1 MLISNW
7 PNAIAHV
14 DADCFFASC
23 EQLRRPDLKG
33 QPVCVLSSQDACVV
47 AKTYDAK
54 AAGITTG
61 MPVWEARKLLPQA
74 NYLSA
79 DFRYYGQISDKLFA
93 ILRRYSPA
101 VEEYSI
107 DEGFMDLNG
116 LRSLYRKPY
125 RAIADEIR
133 TTVRHEAGI
142 TVSVGISV
150 TRTLAKMASEYNKPN
165 GTTIVAGRRI
175 HDFLQHVSVRDIPG
189 IGGNRQAL
197 LNKFDIH
204 TAADFVDV
212 PEREIRRLLGK
223 AGTDLWHE
231 LNGTPLYK
239 IEAEA
244 KLPKSVARTASL
256 GEVTQDKQTIR
267 AHLLGH
273 AMRLSK
279 ELITRRLAARQLT
292 VFLTLKSFD
301 KQASTSDLPYPSAD
315 YFLLASEAGRVLDD
329 LYDPDCHYRACGLIA
344 SDIAI
349 RQSGS
354 FDMFQM
360 AEQQREEKHLRLL
373 ETLHAINHKHGDN
386 VLSICGSIQKR
397 RAGGAMRRFVY
408 PVLECG

>member
-14 DADCFFASC
+14 DADCFYASC

-33 QPVCVLSSQDACVV
+33 QPICVLSSQDACVV

-54 AAGITTG
+54 AAGVTTG

-93 ILRRYSPA
+93 IIRRYSPA
-101 VEEYSI
+101 IEEYSI
-107 DEGFMDLNG
+107 DEGFMDMNG

-125 RAIADEIR
+125 QAIADEIR
-133 TTVRHEAGI
+133 TTVRQEVGI
-142 TVSVGISV
+142 TVSIGISV
-150 TRTLAKMASEYNKPN
+150 TRTLAKMASEYNKPD

-175 HDFLQHVSVRDIPG
+175 HDFLEHVSVRDIPG

-197 LNKFDIH
+197 LNKFGIH
-204 TAADFVDV
+204 TAADFADV
-212 PEREIRRLLGK
+212 PEHEIRRLLGK

-231 LNGTPLYK
+231 LSGTPIYK
-239 IEAEA
+239 IETEA
-244 KLPKSVARTASL
+244 RMPKSVSRTASM
-256 GEVTQDKQTIR
+256 GEITQDKQTIR
-267 AHLLGH
+267 AHLLNH

-279 ELITRRLAARQLT
+279 ELITKRLTAGQLT

-301 KQASTSDLPYPSAD
+301 KQASTSGLPYPSAD
-315 YFLLASEAGRVLDD
+315 YFLLAGEAGRALDE
-329 LYDPDCHYRACGLIA
+329 LYDPDRHYRACGLIA

-349 RQSGS
+349 RQFGS
-354 FDMFQM
+354 FDLFQM
-360 AEQQREEKHLRLL
+360 AEQQQEEKHLRLL
-373 ETLHAINHKHGDN
+373 ETLHAINHKHGAN
-386 VLSICGSIQKR
+386 VLSICGAMQKR
-397 RAGGAMRRFVY
+397 RAGGEVGRFEY
-408 PVLECG
+408 PVLECS